1 MSLAWLKQ
9 VFNCGTKAKARS
21 SYRLLILDGHGSHLT
36 MDFIEYCDQNK
47 ILLAVYPPH
56 STHTLQALD
65 VSMFKP
71 LSTAYSNEVSVFM
84 ERSWELTSMSKR
96 DFFLLFYRAWQISF
110 KETAILKAFEAT
122 GLSPFNSEVI
132 LKRFDTSSSS
142 NSKSSALSASNW
154 RKTEGLL
161 PQVVKDQGDRQAQ
174 KLSQAFHQISTQK
187 TLLEYK
193 VKGLREALINE
204 GTRRKQGKLLLL
216 EESEEY
222 RGRAVFWS
230 PRKVKEACDRQQFK
244 EREAQ
249 QLQQQKAKANRH
261 CEESR
266 QTKTQVVQARRQA
279 KAEAR
284 ILREKEKAEKAVE
297 QALRAA
303 ARRTHQR
310 LKQDLKMSQK
320 GKKRSLKAPAKTTS
334 KKRTVVMPTASGEPQ
349 GAAAGAPAVQ
359 PRRGQVINT
368 PTQYL

>member
-1 MSLAWLKQ
+1 
-9 VFNCGTKAKARS
+9 
-21 SYRLLILDGHGSHLT
+21 
-36 MDFIEYCDQNK
+36 MDFIEYCNQNK

-65 VSMFKP
+65 VSMFKL
-71 LSTAYSNEVSVFM
+71 LSTAYSNKVSAFM
-84 ERSWELTSMSKR
+84 KRSQGLMSMSKR
-96 DFFLLFYRAWQISF
+96 DFFPLFYRAWQISF
-110 KETAILKAFEAT
+110 KKMTILKAFEAT
-122 GLSPFNSEVI
+122 GLLPFNPEVI
-132 LKRFDTSSSS
+132 LKRFNTSSSS
-142 NSKSSALSASNW
+142 NSESSALSASNW
-154 RKTEGLL
+154 RKTKGLL
-161 PQVVKDQGDRQAQ
+161 RQVVKDQGDRRAQ
-174 KLSQAFHQISTQK
+174 KLSQAFYQISTQK

-193 VKGLREALINE
+193 VKGLRKALINE
-204 GTRRKQGKLLLL
+204 RTRRKRGKPLLL

-222 RGRAVFWS
+222 RGGAVFWS
-230 PRKVKEACDRQQFK
+230 PRKVKEARNRQQLK

-261 CEESR
+261 CKESR

-284 ILREKEKAEKAVE
+284 ILIEKEKAEKAVE

-310 LKQDLKMSQK
+310 LKQALKTSQK
-320 GKKRSLKAPAKTTS
+320 GKKRSLKAPAKATS

-359 PRRGQVINT
+359 SRRGQAINT